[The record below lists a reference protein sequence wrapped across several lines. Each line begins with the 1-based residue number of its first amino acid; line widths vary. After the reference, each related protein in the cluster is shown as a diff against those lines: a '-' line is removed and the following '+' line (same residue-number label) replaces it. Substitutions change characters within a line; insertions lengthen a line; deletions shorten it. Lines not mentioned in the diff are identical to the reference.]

1 MAENQDLTVV
11 VMGREFRIGCPEN
24 EREALL
30 ASVEMLNTRM
40 QEIKNSGGVPGNER
54 VAILSA
60 LQIAHEF
67 YSRKVTKSF
76 DVAEIQSKIKSLQGN
91 LDSVMDELQAGL

>member
-1 MAENQDLTVV
+1 MPENQDLTVL
-11 VMGREFRIGCPEN
+11 VMGREFRISCPEN

-30 ASVEMLNTRM
+30 ASVDMLNSRM

-54 VAILSA
+54 VAILAA

-67 YSRKVTKSF
+67 YSRKISKSF
-76 DVAEIQSKIKSLQGN
+76 DVAEIRSKIKSLQDTLGTA
-91 LDSVMDELQAGL
+91 VDELQAGL